1 MKRCETPATEEEET
15 MSLAIHPL
23 HLGEL
28 ETDFSMLIWQTKCG
42 TRTYVPSTSWLITG
56 AEKPILVDTS
66 FRSVEDLMTFSRSIA
81 RRSPEQTLE
90 TQLARHQLKPEDIGY
105 VVHTHLHND
114 HCGLDDLLPNAR
126 ILLQRAELQ
135 YAAAPLFPV
144 HFYDRQDIAKLVSTL
159 WKRVDLLD
167 GERELFPGIRTVFTG
182 GHTPAHQMIYVE
194 VPSGTAIITGDAA
207 YLATNVKRQV
217 PFGYFVNLE
226 QVMAALRRIAQDG
239 KHILPTHD
247 PEVYTLYPDGIE

>member
-1 MKRCETPATEEEET
+1 

-23 HLGEL
+23 NLGEL
-28 ETDFSMLIWQTKCG
+28 ETDFSTLIWLTNRG
-42 TRTYVPSTSWLITG
+42 TRTNVPSTSWLITG

-66 FRSVEDLMTFSRSIA
+66 FRIADDTA

-90 TQLARHQLKPEDIGY
+90 AQLARHRLKPADIGY
-105 VVHTHLHND
+105 VVHTHLHID

-144 HFYDRQDIAKLVSTL
+144 YWYDRQDIAKLVSTL
-159 WKRVDLLD
+159 WDRVDLLD
-167 GERELFPGIRTVFTG
+167 EERELFPGIRTVFTG
-182 GHTPAHQMIYVE
+182 GHTPAHQMVYVE

-207 YLATNVKRQV
+207 YLATNVKQQV
-217 PFGYFVNLE
+217 PIGYFVNLE

-247 PEVYTLYPDGIE
+247 PEVYTLYPEGIE

>member
-15 MSLAIHPL
+15 VSLAIHPL
-23 HLGEL
+23 SLGEL
-28 ETDFSMLIWQTKCG
+28 ETDFSTLIWLTNRG
-42 TRTYVPSTSWLITG
+42 TRTNVPSTSWLITG

-66 FRSVEDLMTFSRSIA
+66 FRIVDDTA

-90 TQLARHQLKPEDIGY
+90 AQLAKHQLKPADIGY
-105 VVHTHLHND
+105 VVHTHLHID

-135 YAAAPLFPV
+135 YAAAPLFPAYW
-144 HFYDRQDIAKLVSTL
+144 YDRQDIAKLVSTL
-159 WKRVDLLD
+159 WDHVDLLD
-167 GERELFPGIRTVFTG
+167 EESELFPGIRTVFTG
-182 GHTPAHQMIYVE
+182 GHTPAHQMVYVE

-207 YLATNVKRQV
+207 YLATNVKQQV
-217 PFGYFVNLE
+217 PIGYFVNLE

-247 PEVYTLYPDGIE
+247 PEVYTLYPEGIE

>member
-1 MKRCETPATEEEET
+1 MKRGETAAKEEEDT
-15 MSLAIHPL
+15 MSLAIYPL

-28 ETDFSMLIWQTKCG
+28 ETDFSTLMWLTDRG
-42 TRTYVPSTSWLITG
+42 TRANVPSTSWLITG

-66 FRSVEDLMTFSRSIA
+66 FRSVDEAA

-90 TQLARHQLKPEDIGY
+90 AQLARYGLHSGDIGY
-105 VVHTHLHND
+105 VVHTHLHFD

-135 YAAAPLFPV
+135 YAAAPLYPTAW
-144 HFYDRQDIAKLVSTL
+144 YDRQDIAKLVSTL
-159 WKRVDLLD
+159 WDRIDLLD
-167 GERELFPGIRTVFTG
+167 EESELFPGIRTVFTG
-182 GHTPAHQMIYVE
+182 GHTPAHQMVYVE

-207 YLATNVKRQV
+207 YLATNVERQV
-217 PFGYFVNLE
+217 PIGYFVNME
-226 QVMAALRRIAQDG
+226 QVMAALRRIARDG

-247 PEVYTLYPDGIE
+247 PDVYTRYPAGIE